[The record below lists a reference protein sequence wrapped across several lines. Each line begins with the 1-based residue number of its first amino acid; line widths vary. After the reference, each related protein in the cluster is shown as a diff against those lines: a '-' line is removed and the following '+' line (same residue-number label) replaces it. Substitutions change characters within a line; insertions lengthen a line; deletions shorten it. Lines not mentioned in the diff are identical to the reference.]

1 MLWARFYTG
10 SARTTEAV
18 RRAIQH
24 SQESL
29 RVLAKRYG
37 INQKTV
43 AKWKRRTAVKD
54 LPTGPKDVRSTTLSI
69 EEEAIIVAFR
79 RHTLLPLDDCLY
91 ALQATI
97 PYLTRSSLHRCLQ
110 RHEISRL
117 PEVTGDKEPKRKFKT
132 YPIGYFHIDIAE
144 VRTAEG
150 KLYLYVAIDRTSK
163 FAFVQLVTKT
173 GRTSASAFL
182 VGPFGGCKRQADG
195 GSGREREYRIM
206 KSPGNPVRL
215 KQFQVNER
223 RRQLLR
229 LDVMIADFDRMAGE
243 LEFQINAEEVKA
255 GITAINHFA
264 YPTFAKAARL
274 RRDNLKNSQ
283 SDLFQQRAAAE
294 SLLGEAE
301 AELSRAEMLESR
313 DSKNREIGSGSRSA
327 VIG

>member
-1 MLWARFYTG
+1 
-10 SARTTEAV
+10 
-18 RRAIQH
+18 
-24 SQESL
+24 
-29 RVLAKRYG
+29 
-37 INQKTV
+37 
-43 AKWKRRTAVKD
+43 
-54 LPTGPKDVRSTTLSI
+54 
-69 EEEAIIVAFR
+69 
-79 RHTLLPLDDCLY
+79 
-91 ALQATI
+91 
-97 PYLTRSSLHRCLQ
+97 
-110 RHEISRL
+110 
-117 PEVTGDKEPKRKFKT
+117 
-132 YPIGYFHIDIAE
+132 
-144 VRTAEG
+144 
-150 KLYLYVAIDRTSK
+150 
-163 FAFVQLVTKT
+163 
-173 GRTSASAFL
+173 
-182 VGPFGGCKRQADG
+182 
-195 GSGREREYRIM
+195 M